1 MELTEHLLEAV
12 LNRPMEKASELVL
25 DVEEVYMI
33 GKRVSKITQTC
44 VRFRGLLAYRIITEF
59 VGNWLFVQYQTRVVI
74 CDVSTLALPKGFGN
88 SKAEEARLLI
98 QYRLQEVIDKW
109 RYFQKEVLVEG
120 IFKGEEVSK
129 KIRTAMVKEVNCSK
143 HLRKEGEN
151 VGVRA
156 KIYSVVAVVERNRGN
171 SNIGNEWMNEQI
183 SLITRHRWERKDYK
197 LWSGVIMGAYNPM
210 DVCWTSQNLDTG
222 GLRERILEFVG
233 ELTMVLDE
241 SKIIRLLR
249 DPSYTTMDEILT
261 QVNQT
266 ISPMMTYL
274 EIK

>member
-129 KIRTAMVKEVNCSK
+129 KIRTAMVKEINGSK
-143 HLRKEGEN
+143 HLRKEGDN

-274 EIK
+274 EID

>member
-25 DVEEVYMI
+25 DVEELYMM
-33 GKRVSKITQTC
+33 GKRVSNIKQTC
-44 VRFRGLLAYRIITEF
+44 VRFRRLLAYRIMTEF
-59 VGNWLFVQYQTRVVI
+59 VGKWLFVQYQTRVVI

-88 SKAEEARLLI
+88 STAEEARLLI
-98 QYRLQEVIDKW
+98 QYRLKEVIDKW

-129 KIRTAMVKEVNCSK
+129 KIKAAMVKEINGSK
-143 HLRKEGEN
+143 YLRKEGDN

-156 KIYSVVAVVERNRGN
+156 KIYSVVAVVERNRRS

-210 DVCWTSQNLDTG
+210 GVCWEKRNLDTG

-233 ELTMVLDE
+233 ELTMVPDE

-249 DPSYTTMDEILT
+249 DSEYTTMAEILT
-261 QVNQT
+261 QHSQT
-266 ISPMMTYL
+266 ISPTMTYL
-274 EIK
+274 EID